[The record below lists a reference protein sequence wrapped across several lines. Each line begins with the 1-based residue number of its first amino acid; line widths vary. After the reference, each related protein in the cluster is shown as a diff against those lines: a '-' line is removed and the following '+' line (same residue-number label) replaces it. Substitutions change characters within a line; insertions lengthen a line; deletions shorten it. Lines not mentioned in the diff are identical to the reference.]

1 MLLSQSAG
9 PDADAR
15 DVRHQDRIRLAASG
29 PATAAPT
36 QNATSA
42 TTMTAVA
49 TAPRP
54 AMLTGRN
61 GTPSRQTHRSN
72 DRLIRMTPAKA
83 QRLRGGVGPVD
94 GGSDVMMKGN
104 S

>member
-15 DVRHQDRIRLAASG
+15 DVRHQDRIRLVASG

-83 QRLRGGVGPVD
+83 QRGVVA
-94 GGSDVMMKGN
+94 
-104 S
+104 